1 MSDSIEDTLRELDA
15 WFQDVPGGSERP
27 RLLSK
32 LAMLEYC
39 GWVEHRIDDIVRNV
53 SGRCGIDVFWVEKT
67 LISKTYG
74 FKYDDHFR
82 PMLCSVL
89 GGSCVERVEKRLNQE
104 STAFIE
110 RLRQTLVS
118 LSLSRNSLAHS
129 HFAGMNKQ
137 IILNAPSWCLN
148 QQRITAKILIKYA
161 MVVVAEAVG
170 NTESLK
176 A

>member
-1 MSDSIEDTLRELDA
+1 MNDSIEDTLRELDA

-27 RLLSK
+27 KLLSK
-32 LAMLEYC
+32 LAMLEYF
-39 GWVEHRIDDIVRNV
+39 GWVEHRIDEIIRNV
-53 SGRCGIDVFWVEKT
+53 SGRCGIDVPWVEKT

-89 GGSCVERVEKRLNQE
+89 GGSCVERVEVRLNKE
-104 STAFIE
+104 STTFIE
-110 RLRQTLVS
+110 RLRQTLTN

-137 IILNAPSWCLN
+137 VILNAPSWCLN
-148 QQRITAKILIKYA
+148 QQRITAKILIKYEA
-161 MVVVAEAVG
+161 EMVVVAEAVG
-170 NTESLK
+170 K
-176 A
+176 I